1 MSQKEREQLH
11 AEFAI
16 LSSLRHPNIVGYYH
30 REHLKSTQDLH
41 LYMEYC
47 GNGDLGRV
55 IKDLALKKQYAEE
68 GFVWSMFSQLVTAL
82 FRCHYGVDPPEV
94 GSNVMGLG
102 NTARPRQPAGGVMIL
117 HRDLKP
123 ENGKYP
129 HIFLKAW
136 SNVCQSSWEKITLSS
151 LAISVSPKSCNRTTL
166 PLHTSAHL
174 SICHPKSAPQ
184 NDIRSSPIFGHWVA
198 LCTNFAPESHP
209 STPSHISN

>member
-1 MSQKEREQLH
+1 MRRKQDGQVLCRKEINYVRMSQKEREQLH

-55 IKDLALKKQYAEE
+55 IKDLQSRKQLAEE

-82 FRCHYGVDPPEV
+82 YRCHYGVDPPEV

-102 NTARPRQPAGGVMIL
+102 NSANPKQPASNVMIL

-123 ENGKYP
+123 ENGKSMSQ
-129 HIFLKAW
+129 KA
-136 SNVCQSSWEKITLSS
+136 
-151 LAISVSPKSCNRTTL
+151 
-166 PLHTSAHL
+166 
-174 SICHPKSAPQ
+174 
-184 NDIRSSPIFGHWVA
+184 
-198 LCTNFAPESHP
+198 
-209 STPSHISN
+209 

>member
-1 MSQKEREQLH
+1 MRRKQDGQVVCRKEINYVRMSQKEREQLH

-68 GFVWSMFSQLVTAL
+68 GFVWSMFSQLITAL
-82 FRCHYGVDPPEV
+82 YRCHYGVDPPEV

-102 NTARPRQPAGGVMIL
+102 NTARPRAPAGGVMIL

-123 ENGKYP
+123 ENGK
-129 HIFLKAW
+129 
-136 SNVCQSSWEKITLSS
+136 C
-151 LAISVSPKSCNRTTL
+151 
-166 PLHTSAHL
+166 
-174 SICHPKSAPQ
+174 
-184 NDIRSSPIFGHWVA
+184 
-198 LCTNFAPESHP
+198 
-209 STPSHISN
+209 ST